1 MPIEL
6 GNSPADRNVEVKA
19 QLPSL
24 KATRSLVQPIATSRL
39 ADQHQVDTYF
49 CAPRGRLKL
58 RTINKQVTQL
68 IWYCRPDSS
77 KSKTSHYVIARVDD
91 PEGVQST
98 LTGALGIRCRVDKH
112 REIYLCDNV
121 RIHLDTVATLGD
133 FLELE
138 AVLEPE
144 MDPLIGHRQ
153 VAGLC
158 QTLSIRDADLIQG
171 SYVDLMEAT
180 GTAKAQIPLPPP
192 SPY

>member
-6 GNSPADRNVEVKA
+6 GNSPTDRNVELKA

-39 ADQHQVDTYF
+39 PDQHQVDVYF

-58 RTINKQVTQL
+58 RTINKQLTQL

-77 KSKTSHYVIARVDD
+77 DSKTSDYVIARVDD
-91 PEGVQST
+91 PEGVQAT
-98 LTGALGIRCRVDKH
+98 LTGALGIRCRVDKQ
-112 REIYLCDNV
+112 REIYLYDNV
-121 RIHLDTVATLGD
+121 RIHLDTVTTLGE

-153 VAGLC
+153 IADLR
-158 QTLSIRDADLIQG
+158 QTLSIKDAQLIHG
-171 SYVDLMEAT
+171 SYVDLMEAS
-180 GTAKAQIPLPPP
+180 GVATAQLSAP
-192 SPY
+192 SPSP